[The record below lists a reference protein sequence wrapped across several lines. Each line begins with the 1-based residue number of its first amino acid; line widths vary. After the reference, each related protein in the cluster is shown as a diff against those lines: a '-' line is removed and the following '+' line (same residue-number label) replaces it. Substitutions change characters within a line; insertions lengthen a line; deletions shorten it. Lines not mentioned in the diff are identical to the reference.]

1 MHFIRTLFPSFFIFC
16 WSPKNFHVEEEEKNS
31 DFFLSFSFV
40 PLTRCSGS
48 QGTRSNPES
57 LADFIFIILFTLHIA
72 TEILSSNGYLLS
84 FLGPIFVINFNH
96 SVLCSSEFL
105 FPFLFLRNK
114 RMGSEGE
121 RTVIRI
127 ESFQERLRKRFKLGV
142 TRVDQVIFYLF
153 SEKFTNIIGAN
164 EWAKWLE

>member
-1 MHFIRTLFPSFFIFC
+1 
-16 WSPKNFHVEEEEKNS
+16 
-31 DFFLSFSFV
+31 
-40 PLTRCSGS
+40 
-48 QGTRSNPES
+48 
-57 LADFIFIILFTLHIA
+57 
-72 TEILSSNGYLLS
+72 
-84 FLGPIFVINFNH
+84 
-96 SVLCSSEFL
+96 
-105 FPFLFLRNK
+105 
-114 RMGSEGE
+114 MGSEGE